1 MGVID
6 SISEGLAIVRRRP
19 LLMAIPVLVDLF
31 LWLAPTVSISP
42 LTEQVADT
50 IATMGAG
57 AENAESVQ
65 AASDL
70 LVSMGRDSN
79 LLALLANSV
88 VGIPS
93 FLASGIPEGLWRPFA
108 GVEVDSARAAVALAL
123 ILALAGL
130 AVGAGYLTAVAVAVQ
145 GQRPTLPE
153 ALRRAGRNTVRLLS
167 AVLALVALLVLLG
180 VPLSLFM
187 SLLMLISPTL
197 ASLVT
202 TLVGLLAV
210 WAGLWALFYLFFVVD
225 AMVLQEI
232 GLQRSILN
240 SVMVVRTNFWSV
252 LGLIILLNVLAAGF
266 TVVWHWVASMLPLGA
281 LVAVAGNTFVGSG
294 LVAASL
300 VFYRGRYEALLAKVS
315 ELGRS

>member
-19 LLMAIPVLVDLF
+19 LLMVIPLLLDLV
-31 LWLAPTVSISP
+31 LWLAPTISIRP
-42 LTEQVADT
+42 LTAQAAEVLTQA
-50 IATMGAG
+50 AAG
-57 AENAESVQ
+57 SESAESVQ
-65 AASDL
+65 AARDL
-70 LVSMGRDSN
+70 LVTVGQDSN
-79 LLALLANSV
+79 LLGLLANSI
-88 VGIPS
+88 VGVPS
-93 FLASGIPEGLWRPFA
+93 FLAAGVPDGLWRPFA
-108 GVEVDSARAAVALAL
+108 VVEMGSLPAAAALAL
-123 ILALAGL
+123 LLGLLGL
-130 AVGAGYLTAVAVAVQ
+130 AVGAVYLTTLAAAVQ
-145 GQRPTLPE
+145 GQRPAVPE
-153 ALRRAGRNTVRLLS
+153 VLHRAWRNTIRLLS
-167 AVLALVALLVLLG
+167 AALALAALLVLLG

-187 SLLMLISPTL
+187 SLLMLISPTVAGL
-197 ASLVT
+197 AT

-210 WAGLWALFYLFFVVD
+210 WAALWALFYLFFLVD

-266 TVVWHWVASMLPLGA
+266 TVVWHWVASVFPLGV
-281 LVAVAGNTFVGSG
+281 LLAVAGNTFVGSG

-300 VFYRGRYEALLAKVS
+300 VFYRRRYEALLAKVS